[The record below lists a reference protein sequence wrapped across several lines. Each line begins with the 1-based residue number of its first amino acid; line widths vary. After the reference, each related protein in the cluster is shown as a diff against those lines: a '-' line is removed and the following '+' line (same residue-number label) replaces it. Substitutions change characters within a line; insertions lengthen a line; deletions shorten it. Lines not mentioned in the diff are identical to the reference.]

1 MKNKV
6 VWSLFDGSG
15 LMVKPW
21 ADAGY
26 ICYCFNWSDGNHGDY
41 DEMRVQHPNIYYC
54 EAFIDG
60 DGWHPTC
67 EIGGVYLPYPDPDII
82 FSFPDCTFMAQSG
95 SQHERTSQQISDSV
109 SMAKVAMALGDKFG
123 CPWMTENPRGSLS
136 THWRKPDHYFD
147 PFEYGGYMTGDEIS
161 FHPKMPAFDGYTKK
175 TGIWCGNG
183 FIMPE
188 KKPGPVNI
196 GCFWGWK
203 SLGGAGKRTKQLR
216 SLTPRGF
223 AQAVFEAQHK

>member
-1 MKNKV
+1 MII
-6 VWSLFDGSG
+6 WSLFDGSG

-26 ICYCFNWSDGNHGDY
+26 KCYCFNWSLGNHGDY
-41 DEMRVQHPNIYYC
+41 DHMRVQHPNIYYI
-54 EAFIDG
+54 ESFIDG
-60 DGWHPTC
+60 DSWEPTC
-67 EIGGVYLPYPDPDII
+67 ELSPGCYLPLTEPSLI

-95 SQHERTSQQISDSV
+95 SQHDRTAEQVKNAV
-109 SMAKVAMALGDKFG
+109 SLAKVAERLGNKFR

-136 THWRKPDHYFD
+136 THWRKPDYYFD
-147 PFEYGGYMTGDEIS
+147 PYQYGGYMDGSEEK
-161 FHPKMPAFDGYTKK
+161 FHPRMPRFDGYTKK

-183 FIMPE
+183 FVMPD
-188 KKPGPVNI
+188 KIVGPINI

-203 SLGGAGKRTKQLR
+203 YLGGDSPRTKQLR

-223 AQAVFEAQHK
+223 AKAVYEANK